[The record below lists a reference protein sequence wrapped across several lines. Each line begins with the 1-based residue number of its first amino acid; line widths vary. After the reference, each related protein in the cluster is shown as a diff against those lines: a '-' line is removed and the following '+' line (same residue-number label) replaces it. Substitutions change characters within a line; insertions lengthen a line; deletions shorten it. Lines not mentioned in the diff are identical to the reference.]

1 MFGNLPNWTR
11 PGGQQSWA
19 HLGALPLKE
28 APYSFQYMSVFYT
41 KTYLI
46 NLNLKE
52 PNFLHKPLF
61 PLI

>member
-1 MFGNLPNWTR
+1 M
-11 PGGQQSWA
+11 A

-46 NLNLKE
+46 NLNLKK
-52 PNFLHKPLF
+52 PNFFAQAIVSSYIKEYF
-61 PLI
+61 